1 MNKNLFAVIMAGGG
15 GTRLW
20 PLSRRNR
27 PKQMLSLTGDDT
39 LFQVAVDR
47 MTGLLP
53 PEQIIVVTV
62 EEQARELSRQK
73 PEIPW
78 ENFLLEPKP
87 RGTAS
92 VVALAAQAIQ
102 LKDPNAVMII
112 LTADHFI
119 KDVEKFHHLITC
131 GKKVAEEGFLVT
143 LGIEP
148 LYPASGYGYIQR
160 GKQLGVFDGI
170 PYYQVVKFKE
180 KPNQELAME
189 FIRNKDHDWN
199 SGMFFWKA
207 ARILEEMEIH
217 MPDLFNEII
226 TIQKAWN
233 TPDRDK
239 VLSETWEMIKPE
251 TIDYGIMEK
260 ASQVACIPASDL
272 GWNDVGSWE
281 SIFDVL
287 PADEKGNIIL
297 ADNVALEDT
306 TGTLIVNEDTNT
318 KLIAVIGLDGIVVVD
333 TPDAIL
339 ICKKSETQKVKKIVD
354 FLKKDGN
361 QQLL

>member
-1 MNKNLFAVIMAGGG
+1 MIKNLYAVIMAGGG

-20 PLSRRNR
+20 PLSRRSR

-47 MTGLLP
+47 LIGLLA
-53 PEQIIVVTV
+53 PEQIIIVTV
-62 EEQARELSRQK
+62 EEQAKELSLQK

-78 ENFLLEPKP
+78 ENFLLEPMP

-102 LKDPNAVMII
+102 SKDPDAVMVI

-119 KDVEKFHHLITC
+119 KNVKQFHRLIEC
-131 GKKVAEEGFLVT
+131 GKRVAEDGFLVT

-148 LYPASGYGYIQR
+148 NYPATGYGYIQR
-160 GKQLGVFDGI
+160 GKQLGEFDGL
-170 PYYQVVKFKE
+170 PFYQVLQFKE
-180 KPNQELAME
+180 KPNVALAEE
-189 FIRNKDHDWN
+189 FLRNRDHDWN
-199 SGMFFWKA
+199 SGMFFWRA
-207 ARILEEMEIH
+207 DRILEEIKNL
-217 MPDLFNEII
+217 MPDLFSKIDV
-226 TIQKAWN
+226 IQKAWN
-233 TPDRDK
+233 TPDRDA
-239 VLSETWEMIKPE
+239 VLAKTWSTISPE

-260 ASQVACIPASDL
+260 ASRVACIPASDL
-272 GWNDVGSWE
+272 GWNDVGSWD

-287 PADEKGNIIL
+287 PADGNGNIIL
-297 ADNVALEDT
+297 SENIAIESTKD
-306 TGTLIVNEDTNT
+306 TLIVSEDTGE
-318 KLIAVIGLDGIVVVD
+318 KMIAAIGLDGIVVVD
-333 TPDAIL
+333 TPDALL

-354 FLKKDGN
+354 FLKKEGN

>member
-1 MNKNLFAVIMAGGG
+1 MNKNLFAIIMAGGG

-20 PLSRRNR
+20 PLSRRSR
-27 PKQMLSLTGDDT
+27 PKQMLSLTGERT

-47 MTGLLP
+47 LEDLLS

-62 EEQARELSRQK
+62 EEQAIELSRQK

-78 ENFLLEPKP
+78 ENFLLEPMP

-92 VVALAAQAIQ
+92 VVALAAQAVQ
-102 LKDPNAVMII
+102 SRNPDAVMVI

-119 KDVEKFHHLITC
+119 KNIEQFHRLIKC
-131 GKKVAEEGFLVT
+131 GEKVAEDGYLVT

-148 LYPASGYGYIQR
+148 HYPATGYGYIQR
-160 GKQLGVFDGI
+160 GKQLGTYDNLPF
-170 PYYQVVKFKE
+170 YQVLKFKE
-180 KPNQELAME
+180 KPNEALAVE
-189 FIRNKDHDWN
+189 FIRNGDHDWN

-207 ARILEEMEIH
+207 ATILDEMKAL
-217 MPDLFNEII
+217 MPDLHEKIRS
-226 TIQKAWN
+226 IQKAWN
-233 TPDRDK
+233 TPDRAK
-239 VLSETWEMIKPE
+239 VLQQIWGTIKPE

-260 ASQVACIPASDL
+260 ASRVACIPASDL

-297 ADNVALEDT
+297 ADDVFVEDT
-306 TGTLIVNEDTNT
+306 SGTLLVSEDTGT
-318 KLIAVIGLDGIVVVD
+318 KLIAAIGLDDIVVVD
-333 TPDAIL
+333 TPDAL
-339 ICKKSETQKVKKIVD
+339 LVCKKKDTQKVKKIVD
-354 FLKKDGN
+354 FLKKEGN